1 MRIIICG
8 SMAFAQDMLDA
19 KDKLQTQGH
28 QVVVPEFTETY
39 VANKE
44 WQKKAK
50 GPGTMIGAQRKI
62 DHNLIRK
69 YYNEIV
75 QGDAILVINK
85 DKKDVKNYIGGN
97 SFLEMGF
104 AYVLGKKIFVLN
116 SLPKDL
122 TLIYQE
128 LIAMQPIIISGDFK
142 KIK

>member
-1 MRIIICG
+1 
-8 SMAFAQDMLDA
+8 
-19 KDKLQTQGH
+19 
-28 QVVVPEFTETY
+28 
-39 VANKE
+39 
-44 WQKKAK
+44 
-50 GPGTMIGAQRKI
+50 MIGAQRKI
-62 DHNLIRK
+62 DHDLIRK

-116 SLPKDL
+116 PLPKDL
-122 TLIYQE
+122 ALIYQE

>member
-1 MRIIICG
+1 MKIIICG

-19 KDKLQTQGH
+19 KDKLLTYGH

-39 VANKE
+39 VTNKE

-50 GPGTMIGAQRKI
+50 SPGTMIGAQRKI
-62 DHNLIRK
+62 DNDLIRK
-69 YYNEIV
+69 HHAEIA

-85 DKKDVKNYIGGN
+85 DKRGIKNYIGGN
-97 SFLEMGF
+97 SFLEIGF

-116 SLPKDL
+116 PLPEDL

-128 LIAMQPIIISGDFK
+128 LVAMQPIIISGDLK